1 MVIAWF
7 LHMGL
12 YPSDEICF
20 TYTNTKDNT
29 WFQLKT
35 ISGTRRELS
44 FYYNEVKLVPDKSN
58 SCHNT
63 CLLVYLFPS
72 LLKSKASEILEGR
85 IQSVWFKVCE
95 LTKTSRFESW
105 EQLIYTL
112 DPVERS
118 WKGRL
123 LSGAAEPCGPAGVAG
138 VNEAAFS
145 TLLNMESQTSHLE
158 NDFP

>member
-44 FYYNEVKLVPDKSN
+44 FYYNEVKLVPDKLN

-72 LLKSKASEILEGR
+72 LLKSKALKFWKDVSKVEPL
-85 IQSVWFKVCE
+85 VCE
-95 LTKTSRFESW
+95 LTKTSRFELW

-112 DPVERS
+112 DAVERS

-123 LSGAAEPCGPAGVAG
+123 LSRAAEPCGPDGVAG
-138 VNEAAFS
+138 VNEVALS
-145 TLLNMESQTSHLE
+145 TLLNMEFHASHFE
-158 NDFP
+158 KDFP

>member
-1 MVIAWF
+1 
-7 LHMGL
+7 MGL

-29 WFQLKT
+29 WFQLKI

-44 FYYNEVKLVPDKSN
+44 FYYNEVKLGPDKLN

-85 IQSVWFKVCE
+85 IQSRAF
-95 LTKTSRFESW
+95 
-105 EQLIYTL
+105 
-112 DPVERS
+112 
-118 WKGRL
+118 
-123 LSGAAEPCGPAGVAG
+123 GAC
-138 VNEAAFS
+138 VN
-145 TLLNMESQTSHLE
+145 
-158 NDFP
+158 

>member
-1 MVIAWF
+1 
-7 LHMGL
+7 MGL

-44 FYYNEVKLVPDKSN
+44 FYYNEVKLVPDKLN

-72 LLKSKASEILEGR
+72 LLIKKQGFKILEGR
-85 IQSVWFKVCE
+85 IQS
-95 LTKTSRFESW
+95 R
-105 EQLIYTL
+105 
-112 DPVERS
+112 
-118 WKGRL
+118 
-123 LSGAAEPCGPAGVAG
+123 
-138 VNEAAFS
+138 AFS
-145 TLLNMESQTSHLE
+145 LWIDKDE
-158 NDFP
+158 